1 MLVHHFLFLR
11 RSAHFAINGYDVN
24 LCNRTANKLQPIVDR
39 GGVITLHGAVEGAGR
54 LNMVDAKGAC
64 VRALVR
70 VCGTGACVQALLR
83 VCEHWCATGCAI
95 DLVNALVLLFAH
107 PHPRMHARARTNTNT
122 NTRARVHTHTN
133 THTYHHHLCHRH
145 HHHHQHHH

>member
-70 VCGTGACVQALLR
+70 VCKHCCVCASTGGQRDVRL
-83 VCEHWCATGCAI
+83 I
-95 DLVNALVLLFAH
+95 
-107 PHPRMHARARTNTNT
+107 
-122 NTRARVHTHTN
+122 
-133 THTYHHHLCHRH
+133 
-145 HHHHQHHH
+145 